1 MAFNASR
8 RAVLARLRSSWL
20 AVYRPSRSRG
30 DVERAARVARA
41 RGLEEWVEMR
51 ELDALHL
58 KLERLGLAAEG
69 CASLNTASS
78 SERMR
83 EKK

>member
-1 MAFNASR
+1 M
-8 RAVLARLRSSWL
+8 LARLRSSWL

-58 KLERLGLAAEG
+58 NWRSLA
-69 CASLNTASS
+69 
-78 SERMR
+78 
-83 EKK
+83 

>member
-1 MAFNASR
+1 
-8 RAVLARLRSSWL
+8 
-20 AVYRPSRSRG
+20 
-30 DVERAARVARA
+30 
-41 RGLEEWVEMR
+41 MR

-58 KLERLGLAAEG
+58 KLEKLGLAAEG

-83 EKK
+83 EKNELLEGWRRG